1 MYVYTSPTVNVFT
14 GRIPFFDQLLGLFSM
29 TVSFSTAQSFVKHCL
44 ECTVE
49 PQLSRPRLSGF
60 LDYPDFFS
68 GPNFVMII
76 YKSQSRSVAISFFK
90 LQHWKVQSNARFCLL
105 SNTKGALAR
114 VVTNEEHSNEFWN
127 YYQILHLI
135 ATTEWHKNVGAH
147 IFELQAAVCKSRNP
161 I

>member
-1 MYVYTSPTVNVFT
+1 MKIRSH
-14 GRIPFFDQLLGLFSM
+14 IFFLNYSIEKCSQMRGF
-29 TVSFSTAQSFVKHCL
+29 VCFQTAKAAL
-44 ECTVE
+44 E
-49 PQLSRPRLSGF
+49 
-60 LDYPDFFS
+60 
-68 GPNFVMII
+68 
-76 YKSQSRSVAISFFK
+76 
-90 LQHWKVQSNARFCLL
+90 
-105 SNTKGALAR
+105 R